1 MSPDGAESFSRP
13 WLVPVWVDVGVP
25 GGPQPRPFPLV
36 SHPVS
41 DAGAVRPSAAG
52 KPQDGAVENL
62 QSKGAPG
69 SLAGAGGGG
78 GRGTR
83 PDTHPPP
90 VCVRVLRLSPPLAAD
105 GAVSVSPAKKQ
116 DGAVAME
123 MQPLKSAEGGDVEE
137 RERKRSSGPKK
148 EKSVLQ
154 GKLTK
159 LAVQIGKAGGR
170 PDSRGSPRG
179 RGWGRRPPPPA
190 GG

>member
-1 MSPDGAESFSRP
+1 MAAA
-13 WLVPVWVDVGVP
+13 
-25 GGPQPRPFPLV
+25 
-36 SHPVS
+36 
-41 DAGAVRPSAAG
+41 AGARA
-52 KPQDGAVENL
+52 
-62 QSKGAPG
+62 
-69 SLAGAGGGG
+69 
-78 GRGTR
+78 RT
-83 PDTHPPP
+83 PPP
-90 VCVRVLRLSPPLAAD
+90 SRARACPPSFPPLAAD

-170 PDSRGSPRG
+170 PDSRGSPGGGDGDVVPRRRRVAEG
-179 RGWGRRPPPPA
+179 AVRQGW
-190 GG
+190 

>member
-1 MSPDGAESFSRP
+1 MWGCQ
-13 WLVPVWVDVGVP
+13 GVP
-25 GGPQPRPFPLV
+25 NPVPSPSCLIPCLTLAPSVLLPQGSPRTVRWRTCRAKVRRGPSPGQGV
-36 SHPVS
+36 
-41 DAGAVRPSAAG
+41 AAAG
-52 KPQDGAVENL
+52 GHAQTPT
-62 QSKGAPG
+62 P
-69 SLAGAGGGG
+69 
-78 GRGTR
+78 
-83 PDTHPPP
+83 PPP
-90 VCVRVLRLSPPLAAD
+90 VCVRVLRLSPPLTAD